1 MIPGSDPGMGKLS
14 KNTVE
19 VNKVAGIAQRCIRA
33 SHISALGLLFSV
45 PILGSTKRHYLVSG
59 PWQSVEPIYI

>member
-19 VNKVAGIAQRCIRA
+19 VNKVAGIAQRWH
-33 SHISALGLLFSV
+33 SGFSALGLVFSV
-45 PILGSTKRHYLVSG
+45 PILGSTERHYLVSG